1 MINIGDKVKIKSLNG
16 SLESVKDAIDMKKN
30 YDVIDI
36 IEENRDLIEPYE
48 LKEIAKILGVTN
60 ITRFRND
67 LLKLTVDG
75 QPVVM
80 IQLVLNKS
88 RILINPKVYYKG
100 TRLDEVKNIEDDIRQ
115 ILNKGK
121 SKE

>member
-1 MINIGDKVKIKSLNG
+1 MINIGDKVKTKSLNG

-60 ITRFRND
+60 ITNGFRFEVQSNGITC
-67 LLKLTVDG
+67 KITP
-75 QPVVM
+75 Q
-80 IQLVLNKS
+80 ITT
-88 RILINPKVYYKG
+88 II
-100 TRLDEVKNIEDDIRQ
+100 TR
-115 ILNKGK
+115 
-121 SKE
+121 

>member
-1 MINIGDKVKIKSLNG
+1 MINIGDKVKTKSLNG

>member
-60 ITRFRND
+60 ITNGFRFEVQSNGITC
-67 LLKLTVDG
+67 KITP
-75 QPVVM
+75 Q
-80 IQLVLNKS
+80 ITT
-88 RILINPKVYYKG
+88 II
-100 TRLDEVKNIEDDIRQ
+100 TR
-115 ILNKGK
+115 
-121 SKE
+121 